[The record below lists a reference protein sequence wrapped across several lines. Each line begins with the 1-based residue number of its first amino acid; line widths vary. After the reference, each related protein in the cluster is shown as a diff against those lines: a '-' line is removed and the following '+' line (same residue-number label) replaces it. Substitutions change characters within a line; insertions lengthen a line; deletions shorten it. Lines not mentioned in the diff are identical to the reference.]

1 MVEVQPRVVNVLV
14 NRVAWA
20 LTLLTQSSAHS
31 QPPYVSVGDL
41 QCVRLTASME
51 ARPLYDLVA
60 ESERVLAAARGSAVK
75 VRLAGG
81 LAIRQLCPSA
91 RKPPLQRE
99 YHDIDLAIAGDRN
112 YRSFTDLMVRLGYE
126 PDTMF
131 NTLSEGARL
140 RYIDMERGRHV
151 DVFVNAVRMC
161 HVIDFERRIALL
173 EETLTPTDLLLTKL
187 QIVQLNEKDVLDMV
201 ALLQDQRVE
210 VRLDPGI
217 DSAYLT
223 QVWADDWPL
232 WNTSRLTLDKIRQ
245 ALPSLF
251 DGDTPGK
258 VVASLGALDRIIDSG
273 RKSLRWK
280 VRARVGERIRWY
292 ELPEEEG

>member
-1 MVEVQPRVVNVLV
+1 
-14 NRVAWA
+14 
-20 LTLLTQSSAHS
+20 
-31 QPPYVSVGDL
+31 
-41 QCVRLTASME
+41 ME
-51 ARPLYDLVA
+51 AGPLSDLVA
-60 ESERVLAAARGSAVK
+60 ESERVLAAAMVGGVK

-81 LAIRQLCPSA
+81 LAIRRLCPSA
-91 RKPPLQRE
+91 RKPPLQRD
-99 YHDIDLAIAGDRN
+99 YHDLDLAMAGDSNQRA
-112 YRSFTDLMVRLGYE
+112 FTDLMVSLGYD

-140 RYIDMERGRHV
+140 RYVDGERGRHV
-151 DVFVNAVRMC
+151 DVFVNALRMC
-161 HVIDFERRIALL
+161 HVIDFARRISLL

-201 ALLQDQRVE
+201 ALLQDQRAGA
-210 VRLDPGI
+210 RLDAGI
-217 DSAYLT
+217 DTAYLT

-232 WNTSRLTLDKIRQ
+232 WNTSRLTLDKIRH

-251 DGDTPGK
+251 DGDTPSN

-273 RKSLRWK
+273 RKSIRWK